1 MIIAADDGNHK
12 TLLQKV
18 EDEFADMEHRM
29 MSKKESSGSKDL
41 DPLAA
46 DDGNHK
52 TLLQKVEDE
61 FADMEHRMMSKK
73 ESSGSKDLDPLAA
86 DDGNH
91 KTLLQK
97 VENEFADMEHRMMSK
112 KESSGSKDLDPLLD
126 PLDNLR
132 PAAGTGDTCNSNS
145 RTEEEHHGRLPGKVK
160 GNEYSSSAANPA
172 GLQSFSLELMS
183 KIERIFWHSFFWFP
197 SSELVGAL
205 RTKTLNPT

>member
-1 MIIAADDGNHK
+1 VPPPRDVLGFTSEQMAEEPLRTAADG
-12 TLLQKV
+12 
-18 EDEFADMEHRM
+18 R
-29 MSKKESSGSKDL
+29 SSQLEGGK
-41 DPLAA
+41 P
-46 DDGNHK
+46 
-52 TLLQKVEDE
+52 EE
-61 FADMEHRMMSKK
+61 
-73 ESSGSKDLDPLAA
+73 AA